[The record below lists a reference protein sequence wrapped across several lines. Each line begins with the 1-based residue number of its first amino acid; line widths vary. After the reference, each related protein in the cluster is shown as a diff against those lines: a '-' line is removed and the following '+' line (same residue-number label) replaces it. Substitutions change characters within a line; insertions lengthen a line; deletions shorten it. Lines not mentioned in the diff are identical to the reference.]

1 MRLLSATS
9 IAAVLIAIISSGC
22 ASKNVAYV
30 GSIAGAESAIKE
42 AQSSTATIHAPLD
55 LKLAEDKLSAA
66 NAAVKKEEFVEAKRL
81 ADEALVDAKLAEA
94 KSLSEKAKKRA
105 REMRDSVEALRQEIQ
120 RKQVPQK

>member
-30 GSIAGAESAIKE
+30 ESMAGAESAIKE

-105 REMRDSVEALRQEIQ
+105 REMRDSVESLRQEIQ

>member
-22 ASKNVAYV
+22 ASKNVAYIE
-30 GSIAGAESAIKE
+30 SIAGAESAIKE